1 MFPYSGKH
9 SFHHVIGQGAKIY
22 RHVDVLHAEGTHCGR
37 FIKGS
42 RLHRVAQVDD
52 DLGTGSLRGSQLLGR
67 WLASGG
73 EPGKGLRG
81 IGCAVDG
88 VEHGHAFLRIG
99 VANNIGV
106 GFGRLSPMSA
116 ITVALC
122 QFRPTKG
129 NAIANLDRVEQVL
142 RSIATAP
149 QAPDILIFPEAI
161 LTGYFLEGGVREH
174 AVASEWLFEQLTER
188 HARSGAPPVEV
199 CLGFYELWRDHL
211 HNSAIWAALGG
222 ADASV
227 RHVHR
232 KVFLPT
238 YGVFD
243 EERFVEAGRDVRA
256 FDTRFGRAAVLVCED
271 AWHSIT
277 PTIAAL
283 DGAQFIAVVAA
294 SPARGVEPDP
304 LHPGQ
309 PQSLARWERLMRDI
323 AGEHGVFVAISQL
336 VGFEGGKAFPGG
348 SLLAGPDGNVIAR
361 APLFDDAVV
370 QQTIDLAEIARVR
383 AGSPLLAD
391 LQQRLPHLVDQLRVG
406 RRDDRVADNR
416 DDSPPDVSAGSS
428 ARRPAAPAP
437 NVALEIDPGLT
448 RRWLVNFLQDELQ
461 RRRGFG
467 KAIVGLSGGVDSAV
481 VAFLAAEAL
490 GPENVI
496 AVRMPYRASHP
507 DSLAHAQLVVDALHL
522 EPRTVDIS
530 AAVDGYAAACG
541 VAVTPS
547 RLGNVMARIRMVT
560 LFDLGAAL
568 GALPVG
574 TGNKSERLLGYLT
587 WHADD
592 APPVNPLGDLFKTQV
607 WQLARHLGVPREI
620 VDKPA
625 SADLVAGQTDEHDFG
640 ITYDRAD
647 AILELLLHGHPDNT
661 IVAAGYSAT
670 ELQLVRTRLDATHWK
685 RSLPSVAMVS
695 QTAIGEYYLRPVDY

>member
-1 MFPYSGKH
+1 M
-9 SFHHVIGQGAKIY
+9 
-22 RHVDVLHAEGTHCGR
+22 
-37 FIKGS
+37 
-42 RLHRVAQVDD
+42 
-52 DLGTGSLRGSQLLGR
+52 
-67 WLASGG
+67 
-73 EPGKGLRG
+73 
-81 IGCAVDG
+81 
-88 VEHGHAFLRIG
+88 
-99 VANNIGV
+99 
-106 GFGRLSPMSA
+106 GFGRLPPMSA

-142 RSIATAP
+142 QSVAAAP
-149 QAPDILIFPEAI
+149 QPPDLLIFPEAI

-174 AVASEWLFEQLTER
+174 AVTVEWLFEQLADR
-188 HARSGAPPVEV
+188 HARSGAPPIEI

-211 HNSAIWAALGG
+211 HNSAIWAAFGG
-222 ADASV
+222 TDAGV

-243 EERFVEAGRDVRA
+243 EERFVEAGREVRA

-348 SLLAGPDGNVIAR
+348 SLIAGPDGHVIAR
-361 APLFDDAVV
+361 APLFDEAVV

-391 LQQRLPHLVDQLRVG
+391 LQQRLPHLIDQLRVG
-406 RRDDRVADNR
+406 RRDERSVDDR
-416 DDSPPDVSAGSS
+416 DDPTPDPPTRLTT
-428 ARRPAAPAP
+428 RRPNALPP
-437 NVALEIDPGLT
+437 QVSLEIDPGLT
-448 RRWLVNFLQDELQ
+448 RRWLVNFLQDELT
-461 RRRGFG
+461 RRRGFS

-507 DSLAHAQLVVDALHL
+507 NSLAHAQLVIDALCV
-522 EPRTVDIS
+522 EARTVDIS

-541 VAVTPS
+541 VAATPG

-574 TGNKSERLLGYLT
+574 TGNKSERLLGYFT

-607 WQLARHLGVPREI
+607 WQLARHLGVPQEI
-620 VDKPA
+620 IDKPA
-625 SADLVAGQTDEHDFG
+625 SADLVEGQTDEGDFG
-640 ITYDRAD
+640 IAYDRAD
-647 AILELLLHGHPDNT
+647 AILELLLHGHPDSA
-661 IVAAGYSAT
+661 VVSAGYNAT
-670 ELQLVRTRLDATHWK
+670 ELQLVRKRLDATHWK
-685 RSLPSVAMVS
+685 RKLPSVAMVS